1 MSERALKFL
10 VFVVFRIRTPCHLPS
25 CVKHSFIPWILAE
38 LWIWQTRPWP
48 LWSFYATEMY
58 KRQVKTY
65 IYQILSDIDKCFIIV
80 VHLLS
85 RVLLFVTPWSAA
97 LGHRLPCPSLSLGVF
112 WNSYPLSQWCHP
124 AISSSVI
131 PSLIALN
138 LSQHQS
144 LFQWVGSSHQVAKL
158 LELQHQSFQL
168 IFLRIL
174 QSFRIDWLDLLA
186 VQGTLKSFSNTT
198 IWKHQ
203 FFSTQHFLWSNS
215 HIHTWLLEKP

>member
-144 LFQWVGSSHQVAKL
+144 LFQWVGSSHQVAKV
-158 LELQHQSFQL
+158 LELQLQLQHQSFQW
-168 IFLRIL
+168 IFRT
-174 QSFRIDWLDLLA
+174 D
-186 VQGTLKSFSNTT
+186 
-198 IWKHQ
+198 
-203 FFSTQHFLWSNS
+203 FL
-215 HIHTWLLEKP
+215 